1 MSTKNIFID
10 KQGAT
15 LYNQNTKKKNEVK
28 AMKNKDILKFNKE
41 IALEVKQIVERCQKY
56 EKELTFESAKRKGL
70 FLEVQN
76 EGESTQSY
84 LVKNTDY
91 LRELIESEKIKLHL
105 ENRVWKE
112 YFFDDLKIIENI
124 KKKSYKVFLLQE
136 VFNLHYYES
145 EYEPLDDFLNGY
157 IKEV

>member
-1 MSTKNIFID
+1 
-10 KQGAT
+10 
-15 LYNQNTKKKNEVK
+15 
-28 AMKNKDILKFNKE
+28 MKNKDILNFNKE

-91 LRELIESEKIKLHL
+91 LQELIKSEKIKLHL

-145 EYEPLDDFLNGY
+145 EYEPLEDFLNGY

>member
-1 MSTKNIFID
+1 
-10 KQGAT
+10 
-15 LYNQNTKKKNEVK
+15 
-28 AMKNKDILKFNKE
+28 MKNKDILNFNKE
-41 IALEVKQIVERCQKY
+41 IALEVKQIVERCQEY
-56 EKELTFESAKRKGL
+56 AKELTFESAKAKGL
-70 FLEVQN
+70 ILEVQN
-76 EGESTQSY
+76 EGEAFQSY

-91 LRELIESEKIKLHL
+91 LQELIKSEKIKLHL

-145 EYEPLDDFLNGY
+145 EYESLEDFLNGY

>member
-1 MSTKNIFID
+1 
-10 KQGAT
+10 
-15 LYNQNTKKKNEVK
+15 
-28 AMKNKDILKFNKE
+28 MKNKDILKFNKE
-41 IALEVKQIVERCQKY
+41 IALEVKQIVDRCQEY
-56 EKELTFESAKRKGL
+56 EKELTFESAKAKGL
-70 FLEVQN
+70 ILEVQN

-145 EYEPLDDFLNGY
+145 EYEPLEDFLNGY

>member
-1 MSTKNIFID
+1 M
-10 KQGAT
+10 
-15 LYNQNTKKKNEVK
+15 
-28 AMKNKDILKFNKE
+28 NKDILNFNKE
-41 IALEVKQIVERCQKY
+41 VALEVKQIVERCQEY
-56 EKELTFESAKRKGL
+56 AKELTFESAKAKGL
-70 FLEVQN
+70 ILEVQN
-76 EGESTQSY
+76 EGEAFQSY

-91 LRELIESEKIKLHL
+91 LQELIESEKIKLHL
-105 ENRVWKE
+105 ENRAWKE

-145 EYEPLDDFLNGY
+145 EYEPLEDFLNGY

>member
-1 MSTKNIFID
+1 
-10 KQGAT
+10 
-15 LYNQNTKKKNEVK
+15 
-28 AMKNKDILKFNKE
+28 MKNKDILNFNKE
-41 IALEVKQIVERCQKY
+41 IALEVTQIVERCQKY
-56 EKELTFESAKRKGL
+56 EKELTFESAKAKGL
-70 FLEVQN
+70 ILEVQN

-91 LRELIESEKIKLHL
+91 LQELIKSEKIKLHL

-145 EYEPLDDFLNGY
+145 EYEPLEDFLNGY

>member
-1 MSTKNIFID
+1 MN
-10 KQGAT
+10 
-15 LYNQNTKKKNEVK
+15 
-28 AMKNKDILKFNKE
+28 NKDILNFNKE
-41 IALEVKQIVERCQKY
+41 IALEVKQIVEKCQKY

-76 EGESTQSY
+76 EGESIQSY
-84 LVKNTDY
+84 IVKNTDY
-91 LRELIESEKIKLHL
+91 LQELIESEKIKLHL

-145 EYEPLDDFLNGY
+145 EYESLEDFLNGY
-157 IKEV
+157 IKKI

>member
-1 MSTKNIFID
+1 M
-10 KQGAT
+10 
-15 LYNQNTKKKNEVK
+15 
-28 AMKNKDILKFNKE
+28 NKDILNFNKE
-41 IALEVKQIVERCQKY
+41 VALEVKQIVERCQEY
-56 EKELTFESAKRKGL
+56 AKELTFESAKAKGL
-70 FLEVQN
+70 ILEVQN
-76 EGESTQSY
+76 EGEAFQSY

-91 LRELIESEKIKLHL
+91 LQELIKSEKIKLHL

-136 VFNLHYYES
+136 LFNLHYYES
-145 EYEPLDDFLNGY
+145 EYEPLEDFLNGY

>member
-1 MSTKNIFID
+1 
-10 KQGAT
+10 
-15 LYNQNTKKKNEVK
+15 
-28 AMKNKDILKFNKE
+28 MKNKDILKFNKE
-41 IALEVKQIVERCQKY
+41 IALEVKQIVDRCQEY
-56 EKELTFESAKRKGL
+56 EKELTFESAKAKGL
-70 FLEVQN
+70 ILEVQN

-91 LRELIESEKIKLHL
+91 LRELIESEKIKLRL

-145 EYEPLDDFLNGY
+145 EYEPLEDFLNGY

>member
-1 MSTKNIFID
+1 
-10 KQGAT
+10 
-15 LYNQNTKKKNEVK
+15 
-28 AMKNKDILKFNKE
+28 MKNKDILNFNKE
-41 IALEVKQIVERCQKY
+41 IALEVKQIVEKCQEY
-56 EKELTFESAKRKGL
+56 AKELTFESAKAKGL
-70 FLEVQN
+70 ILEVQN
-76 EGESTQSY
+76 EGEAFQSY

-91 LRELIESEKIKLHL
+91 LQELIKSEKIKLHL

-145 EYEPLDDFLNGY
+145 EYEPLEDFLNGY

>member
-1 MSTKNIFID
+1 M
-10 KQGAT
+10 
-15 LYNQNTKKKNEVK
+15 
-28 AMKNKDILKFNKE
+28 NKDILKFNKE
-41 IALEVKQIVERCQKY
+41 VALEVKQIVERCQEY
-56 EKELTFESAKRKGL
+56 AKELTFESAKAKGL
-70 FLEVQN
+70 ILEVQN
-76 EGESTQSY
+76 EGEAFQSY

-91 LRELIESEKIKLHL
+91 LQELIESEKIKLHL

-145 EYEPLDDFLNGY
+145 EYESLEDFLNGY

>member
-1 MSTKNIFID
+1 MN
-10 KQGAT
+10 
-15 LYNQNTKKKNEVK
+15 
-28 AMKNKDILKFNKE
+28 NKDILNFNKE
-41 IALEVKQIVERCQKY
+41 IALEVKQIVERCQEY
-56 EKELTFESAKRKGL
+56 AKELTFESAKAKGL
-70 FLEVQN
+70 ILEVQN
-76 EGESTQSY
+76 EGEAFQSY

-91 LRELIESEKIKLHL
+91 LQELIKSEKIKLHL

-145 EYEPLDDFLNGY
+145 EYEPLEDFLNGY

>member
-1 MSTKNIFID
+1 
-10 KQGAT
+10 
-15 LYNQNTKKKNEVK
+15 
-28 AMKNKDILKFNKE
+28 MKNKDILNFNKE
-41 IALEVKQIVERCQKY
+41 IALEVKQIVEKCQKY

-76 EGESTQSY
+76 EGEAFQSY

-91 LRELIESEKIKLHL
+91 LQELIKSEKIKLHL

-145 EYEPLDDFLNGY
+145 EYEPLEDFLNGY

>member
-1 MSTKNIFID
+1 
-10 KQGAT
+10 
-15 LYNQNTKKKNEVK
+15 
-28 AMKNKDILKFNKE
+28 MKNKDILNFNKE
-41 IALEVKQIVERCQKY
+41 IALEVKQIVEKCQEY
-56 EKELTFESAKRKGL
+56 AKELTFESAKAKGL
-70 FLEVQN
+70 ILEVQN
-76 EGESTQSY
+76 EGEAFQSY

-145 EYEPLDDFLNGY
+145 EYESLEDFLNGY

>member
-1 MSTKNIFID
+1 
-10 KQGAT
+10 
-15 LYNQNTKKKNEVK
+15 
-28 AMKNKDILKFNKE
+28 MKNKDILKFNKE
-41 IALEVKQIVERCQKY
+41 IALEVKQIVERCQEY
-56 EKELTFESAKRKGL
+56 AKELTFESAKRKGL

-145 EYEPLDDFLNGY
+145 EYEPLEDFLNGY

>member
-1 MSTKNIFID
+1 MN
-10 KQGAT
+10 
-15 LYNQNTKKKNEVK
+15 
-28 AMKNKDILKFNKE
+28 NKDILNFNKE
-41 IALEVKQIVERCQKY
+41 IALEVKQIVERCQEY
-56 EKELTFESAKRKGL
+56 AKELTFESAKAKGL
-70 FLEVQN
+70 ILEVQN
-76 EGESTQSY
+76 EGEAFQSY

-91 LRELIESEKIKLHL
+91 LQELIKSEKIKLHL

-145 EYEPLDDFLNGY
+145 EYESLEDFLNGY

>member
-1 MSTKNIFID
+1 
-10 KQGAT
+10 
-15 LYNQNTKKKNEVK
+15 
-28 AMKNKDILKFNKE
+28 MKNKDILNFNKE

-91 LRELIESEKIKLHL
+91 LQELIKSEKIKLHL

-112 YFFDDLKIIENI
+112 YFFDNLKIIENI

-145 EYEPLDDFLNGY
+145 EYEPLEDFLNGY

>member
-1 MSTKNIFID
+1 
-10 KQGAT
+10 
-15 LYNQNTKKKNEVK
+15 
-28 AMKNKDILKFNKE
+28 MKNKDILNFNKE

-56 EKELTFESAKRKGL
+56 EKELTFESAKAKGL
-70 FLEVQN
+70 ILEVQN

-91 LRELIESEKIKLHL
+91 LQELIKSEKIKLHL

-145 EYEPLDDFLNGY
+145 EYEPLEDFLNGY

>member
-1 MSTKNIFID
+1 M
-10 KQGAT
+10 
-15 LYNQNTKKKNEVK
+15 
-28 AMKNKDILKFNKE
+28 NKDILKFNKE
-41 IALEVKQIVERCQKY
+41 VALEVKQIVERCQEY
-56 EKELTFESAKRKGL
+56 AKELTFESAKAKGL
-70 FLEVQN
+70 ILEVQN
-76 EGESTQSY
+76 EGGAFQSY

-91 LRELIESEKIKLHL
+91 LQELIESEKIKLHL

-124 KKKSYKVFLLQE
+124 KKKSYKVFLLQK

-145 EYEPLDDFLNGY
+145 EYESLEDFLNGY

>member
-1 MSTKNIFID
+1 
-10 KQGAT
+10 
-15 LYNQNTKKKNEVK
+15 
-28 AMKNKDILKFNKE
+28 MKNKDILKFNKK
-41 IALEVKQIVERCQKY
+41 IALEVKQIVERCQEY
-56 EKELTFESAKRKGL
+56 AKELTFESAKAKGL
-70 FLEVQN
+70 ILEVQN
-76 EGESTQSY
+76 EGEAFQSY

-91 LRELIESEKIKLHL
+91 LQELIKSEKIKLHL

-145 EYEPLDDFLNGY
+145 EYESLEDFLNGY

>member
-1 MSTKNIFID
+1 M
-10 KQGAT
+10 
-15 LYNQNTKKKNEVK
+15 
-28 AMKNKDILKFNKE
+28 NKDILKFNKE
-41 IALEVKQIVERCQKY
+41 VALEVKQIVERCQEY
-56 EKELTFESAKRKGL
+56 AKELTFESAKAKGL
-70 FLEVQN
+70 ILEVQN
-76 EGESTQSY
+76 EGEAFQSY

-91 LRELIESEKIKLHL
+91 LQELIKSEKIKLHL

-145 EYEPLDDFLNGY
+145 EYEPLEDFLNGY

>member
-1 MSTKNIFID
+1 M
-10 KQGAT
+10 
-15 LYNQNTKKKNEVK
+15 
-28 AMKNKDILKFNKE
+28 NKDILNFNKE
-41 IALEVKQIVERCQKY
+41 VVLEVKQIVERCQEY
-56 EKELTFESAKRKGL
+56 AKELTFESAKAKGL
-70 FLEVQN
+70 ILEIQN
-76 EGESTQSY
+76 EGEAFQSY

-91 LRELIESEKIKLHL
+91 LQELIESEKIKLHL

-145 EYEPLDDFLNGY
+145 EYEPLEDFLNGY

>member
-1 MSTKNIFID
+1 
-10 KQGAT
+10 
-15 LYNQNTKKKNEVK
+15 
-28 AMKNKDILKFNKE
+28 MKNKDILNFNKE
-41 IALEVKQIVERCQKY
+41 IALEVKQIVEKCQEY
-56 EKELTFESAKRKGL
+56 AKELTFESAKAKGL
-70 FLEVQN
+70 ILEVQN
-76 EGESTQSY
+76 EGEAFQSY

-105 ENRVWKE
+105 ENSVWKE

-145 EYEPLDDFLNGY
+145 EYEPLEDFLNGY

>member
-1 MSTKNIFID
+1 M
-10 KQGAT
+10 
-15 LYNQNTKKKNEVK
+15 
-28 AMKNKDILKFNKE
+28 
-41 IALEVKQIVERCQKY
+41 
-56 EKELTFESAKRKGL
+56 
-70 FLEVQN
+70 
-76 EGESTQSY
+76 
-84 LVKNTDY
+84 
-91 LRELIESEKIKLHL
+91 IESEKIKLHL

-145 EYEPLDDFLNGY
+145 EYEPLEDFLNGY

>member
-1 MSTKNIFID
+1 
-10 KQGAT
+10 
-15 LYNQNTKKKNEVK
+15 
-28 AMKNKDILKFNKE
+28 MKNKDILNFNKE
-41 IALEVKQIVERCQKY
+41 IALEVKQIVEKCQEY
-56 EKELTFESAKRKGL
+56 AKELTFESAKAKGL
-70 FLEVQN
+70 ILEVQN
-76 EGESTQSY
+76 EGEAFQSY

-91 LRELIESEKIKLHL
+91 LQELIESEKIKLHL

-145 EYEPLDDFLNGY
+145 EYEPLEDFLNGY

>member
-1 MSTKNIFID
+1 M
-10 KQGAT
+10 
-15 LYNQNTKKKNEVK
+15 
-28 AMKNKDILKFNKE
+28 NKDILNFNKE
-41 IALEVKQIVERCQKY
+41 VALEVKQIVERCQEY
-56 EKELTFESAKRKGL
+56 AKELTFKSAKAKGL
-70 FLEVQN
+70 ILEVQN
-76 EGESTQSY
+76 EGEAFQSY

-91 LRELIESEKIKLHL
+91 LQELIKSEKIKLHL

-145 EYEPLDDFLNGY
+145 EYESLEDFLNGY
-157 IKEV
+157 IKEI

>member
-1 MSTKNIFID
+1 
-10 KQGAT
+10 
-15 LYNQNTKKKNEVK
+15 
-28 AMKNKDILKFNKE
+28 MKNKDILNFNKKV
-41 IALEVKQIVERCQKY
+41 ALEVKQIVEKCQEY
-56 EKELTFESAKRKGL
+56 AKELTFESAKAKGL
-70 FLEVQN
+70 ILEVQN
-76 EGESTQSY
+76 EGESIQSY

-91 LRELIESEKIKLHL
+91 LQELIESEKIKLHL

-145 EYEPLDDFLNGY
+145 EYEPLEDFLNGY

>member
-1 MSTKNIFID
+1 
-10 KQGAT
+10 
-15 LYNQNTKKKNEVK
+15 
-28 AMKNKDILKFNKE
+28 MKNKDILNFNKE
-41 IALEVKQIVERCQKY
+41 IALEVKQIVEKCQEY
-56 EKELTFESAKRKGL
+56 AKELTFESAKAKGL
-70 FLEVQN
+70 ILEVQN
-76 EGESTQSY
+76 EGEAFQSY

-91 LRELIESEKIKLHL
+91 LQELIKSEKIKLHI

-145 EYEPLDDFLNGY
+145 EYEPLEDFLNGY

>member
-1 MSTKNIFID
+1 M
-10 KQGAT
+10 
-15 LYNQNTKKKNEVK
+15 
-28 AMKNKDILKFNKE
+28 NKDILKFNKE
-41 IALEVKQIVERCQKY
+41 VALEVKQIVERCQEY
-56 EKELTFESAKRKGL
+56 AKELTFESAKAKGL
-70 FLEVQN
+70 ILEVQN
-76 EGESTQSY
+76 EGEAFQSY

-91 LRELIESEKIKLHL
+91 LQELIESEKIKLHL

-145 EYEPLDDFLNGY
+145 EYEPLEDFLNGY

>member
-1 MSTKNIFID
+1 M
-10 KQGAT
+10 
-15 LYNQNTKKKNEVK
+15 
-28 AMKNKDILKFNKE
+28 NKDILNFNKE
-41 IALEVKQIVERCQKY
+41 VALEVKQIVERCQEY
-56 EKELTFESAKRKGL
+56 AKELTFESAKAKGL
-70 FLEVQN
+70 ILEVQN
-76 EGESTQSY
+76 EGEAFQSY

-91 LRELIESEKIKLHL
+91 LQELIESEKIKLHL

-145 EYEPLDDFLNGY
+145 EYEPLEDFLNGY
-157 IKEV
+157 IKEVWKSIWKIKRTYFM

>member
-1 MSTKNIFID
+1 M
-10 KQGAT
+10 
-15 LYNQNTKKKNEVK
+15 
-28 AMKNKDILKFNKE
+28 NKDILNFNKE
-41 IALEVKQIVERCQKY
+41 VALEVKQIVERCQEY
-56 EKELTFESAKRKGL
+56 AKELTFESAKAKGL
-70 FLEVQN
+70 ILEVQN
-76 EGESTQSY
+76 EGESIQSY

-145 EYEPLDDFLNGY
+145 EYEPLEDFLNGY
-157 IKEV
+157 IKEI

>member
-1 MSTKNIFID
+1 
-10 KQGAT
+10 
-15 LYNQNTKKKNEVK
+15 
-28 AMKNKDILKFNKE
+28 MKNKDILNFNKE
-41 IALEVKQIVERCQKY
+41 VALEIKKIVEKCQEY
-56 EKELTFESAKRKGL
+56 EKELTFESAKAKGL
-70 FLEVQN
+70 ILEVQN

-145 EYEPLDDFLNGY
+145 EYEPLEDFLNGY

>member
-1 MSTKNIFID
+1 M
-10 KQGAT
+10 
-15 LYNQNTKKKNEVK
+15 
-28 AMKNKDILKFNKE
+28 NKDILNFNKE
-41 IALEVKQIVERCQKY
+41 VALEVKQIVERCQEY
-56 EKELTFESAKRKGL
+56 AKELTFESAKAKGL
-70 FLEVQN
+70 ILEVQN
-76 EGESTQSY
+76 EGEAFQSY

-91 LRELIESEKIKLHL
+91 LRELIKSEKIKLHL

-145 EYEPLDDFLNGY
+145 EYESLEDFLNGY

>member
-1 MSTKNIFID
+1 M
-10 KQGAT
+10 
-15 LYNQNTKKKNEVK
+15 
-28 AMKNKDILKFNKE
+28 NKDILNFNKE
-41 IALEVKQIVERCQKY
+41 VALEVKQIVERCQEY
-56 EKELTFESAKRKGL
+56 AKELTFESAKAKGL
-70 FLEVQN
+70 ILEVQN
-76 EGESTQSY
+76 EGEAFQSY

-145 EYEPLDDFLNGY
+145 EYEPLEDFLNGY

>member
-1 MSTKNIFID
+1 
-10 KQGAT
+10 
-15 LYNQNTKKKNEVK
+15 
-28 AMKNKDILKFNKE
+28 MKNKDILKFNKE
-41 IALEVKQIVERCQKY
+41 IALEVKQIVERCQEY
-56 EKELTFESAKRKGL
+56 AKELTFESAKAKGL
-70 FLEVQN
+70 ILEVQN
-76 EGESTQSY
+76 EGESIQSY

-91 LRELIESEKIKLHL
+91 LRELIESERIKLHL

-145 EYEPLDDFLNGY
+145 EYEPLEDFLNGY

>member
-1 MSTKNIFID
+1 M
-10 KQGAT
+10 
-15 LYNQNTKKKNEVK
+15 
-28 AMKNKDILKFNKE
+28 NKDILNFNKE
-41 IALEVKQIVERCQKY
+41 VALEVKQIVERCQEY
-56 EKELTFESAKRKGL
+56 AKELTFESAKAKGL
-70 FLEVQN
+70 ILEVQN
-76 EGESTQSY
+76 EGEAFQSY

-91 LRELIESEKIKLHL
+91 LQELIKSEKIKLHL

-145 EYEPLDDFLNGY
+145 EYEPLEDFLNGY
-157 IKEV
+157 IKEVCSYWSRINCHYMHIILF

>member
-1 MSTKNIFID
+1 
-10 KQGAT
+10 
-15 LYNQNTKKKNEVK
+15 
-28 AMKNKDILKFNKE
+28 MKNKDILNFNKE
-41 IALEVKQIVERCQKY
+41 IALEVKQIVERCQEY
-56 EKELTFESAKRKGL
+56 AKELTFESAKAKG
-70 FLEVQN
+70 FILEVQN
-76 EGESTQSY
+76 EGEAFQSY

-91 LRELIESEKIKLHL
+91 LQELIESEKIKLHL

-145 EYEPLDDFLNGY
+145 EYEPLEEFLNGY

>member
-1 MSTKNIFID
+1 
-10 KQGAT
+10 
-15 LYNQNTKKKNEVK
+15 
-28 AMKNKDILKFNKE
+28 MKNKDILNFNKE
-41 IALEVKQIVERCQKY
+41 IALEVKQIVERCQEY
-56 EKELTFESAKRKGL
+56 AKELTFESAKAKGL
-70 FLEVQN
+70 ILEVQN
-76 EGESTQSY
+76 EGEAFQSY

-91 LRELIESEKIKLHL
+91 LQELIESEKIKLHL

-145 EYEPLDDFLNGY
+145 EYEPLEDFLNGY